1 MKLQVKLGIKTNCV
15 FVSLT
20 LLSHAIAFS
29 SPLEGKETSVIS
41 VFENTPA
48 QIKKSDEANN
58 FVYSF
63 RLKSV
68 PDADFLNNSIERFR
82 QINGFISLSVN
93 AQNEVLLVTKNT
105 ISEQDN
111 TRLLAIS
118 ARLYGYVGYQII
130 L

>member
-1 MKLQVKLGIKTNCV
+1 MKLQVKLGIKTNCL
-15 FVSLT
+15 FVSLI
-20 LLSHAIAFS
+20 LLSNSIAFS
-29 SPLEGKETSVIS
+29 SQLEGRETSVNS

-48 QIKKSDEANN
+48 QIKKSNEANN

-63 RLKSV
+63 LLKSV
-68 PDADFLNNSIERFR
+68 PDTDFLNNSIERFR

-93 AQNEVLLVTKNT
+93 AQNEVLLVTENT